1 MMIPLSELSEHYGG
15 DGRAPQA
22 HFWENEY
29 PAAVP
34 APSIGDFDLFN
45 PGLKAYPIP
54 EPIRLHADHSGPP
67 ELIALLKRVPNL
79 NVEVTHLDVGHFV
92 VENAVAIVRKTPVN
106 FAQGVVNDDRRLFH
120 QAQELLQSG
129 LRPVVLVEGDVY
141 ANRSMT
147 IVQVDGMLSYL
158 TMKGIHLFHARTL
171 AHSASIIAKIARHM
185 VFGLG
190 YPDPVLSSAA
200 HKNPA
205 QAGAYLLSCIPG
217 VSGVLSFRLIQEFG
231 SVLAVSLASRSDLM
245 DIEGI
250 GKVIAGK
257 ILAALNPD
265 NVTLANL
272 CKSIP

>member
-15 DGRAPQA
+15 DGRAAQA

-34 APSIGDFDLFN
+34 APRIGDFDLFN

-54 EPIRLHADHSGPP
+54 APIRLLADHCEPP
-67 ELIALLKRVPNL
+67 ELIALLKKVPNL
-79 NVEVTHLDVGHFV
+79 NVEVTTLNVGHFV
-92 VENAVAIVRKTPVN
+92 VEGAVAIVRKTPVN
-106 FAQGVVNDDRRLFH
+106 FAQGVINCDRRLFH
-120 QAQELLQSG
+120 QAQNMLQSG

-147 IVQVDGMLSYL
+147 IQQVDGMLSYL
-158 TMKGIHLFHARTL
+158 TMKGIHLFRARTMV
-171 AHSASIIAKIARHM
+171 HSASIIAKIARHM

-190 YPDPVLSSAA
+190 YPDPVLSTAA
-200 HKNPA
+200 PKNPS
-205 QAGAYLLSCIPG
+205 QTGAYLLSCIPG

-245 DIEGI
+245 DVEGV
-250 GKVIAGK
+250 GEVIAGK

-265 NVTLANL
+265 NETLANL
-272 CKSIP
+272 CKAMK